1 MEPHVEAASQAHR
14 AHQFHVLHAHEGT
27 ALVLPNVWDAVSARL
42 MQQCGVRAIA
52 TTSGGL
58 SWAHGYADGGALPMQ
73 SHLATVREIVR
84 VVQLPLTVDL
94 EDGYAEDAA
103 SVAANVAEFIKAGAV
118 GINIED
124 GASAPALLA
133 AKIAAIRQLAAQM
146 ELDLFINVRTDVYLR
161 ALVAPELRVEESIA
175 RAALYRQAGADGL
188 FVPGLADLAQIAR
201 ISAAVAM
208 PLNVMAVPGLAGVQQ
223 LAQHGARRVSA
234 GTALMQAVLAHTR
247 TMAAD
252 MLASGSF
259 AALFENAVP
268 YGELNAML
276 K

>member
-1 MEPHVEAASQAHR
+1 MSNTAQQDR
-14 AHQFHVLHAHEGT
+14 ARQFRALHAEHDT

-42 MQQCGVRAIA
+42 MQQCGVKAIA
-52 TTSGGL
+52 TTSGGV

-73 SHLATVREIVR
+73 AHLATVREIVR

-94 EDGYAEDAA
+94 EDGYADDAA
-103 SVAANVAEFIKAGAV
+103 TVAANVAEFIKAGAV

-124 GASAPALLA
+124 GAAAPALLV
-133 AKIAAIRQLAAQM
+133 AKIAAIRQLAMQM
-146 ELDLFINVRTDVYLR
+146 EVDLFINVRTDVYLR

-175 RAALYRQAGADGL
+175 RAALYRRAGADGL
-188 FVPGLADLAQIAR
+188 FVPGLADLEQMR
-201 ISAAVAM
+201 SISAAVAM

-223 LAQHGARRVSA
+223 LVRHGARRVSA

-252 MLASGSF
+252 MLATGSF
-259 AALFENAVP
+259 DALFENAVP